1 MSDAFIQMSN
11 GDLILDILYTCF
23 IYYIQTCW
31 IHQNLFFNK
40 SMERETQSLLPS
52 TGLVCHSICT
62 SMLDRT
68 THSVCSYVHW
78 TYELRQILIPFSLWW
93 LKKWWFQPCFF
104 FIYKAAEE
112 EEADQKGSGD
122 EILEC
127 FTQLEARQRWRK
139 GSFKK
144 YSRNIC
150 YRNNQN
156 QLIVNYFTK

>member
-68 THSVCSYVHW
+68 THSVFVCSLNIW
-78 TYELRQILIPFSLWW
+78 IKTNFDSILPMVV
-93 LKKWWFQPCFF
+93 KKWWFQLCFF
-104 FIYKAAEE
+104 FIYKAVEE

-150 YRNNQN
+150 
-156 QLIVNYFTK
+156 